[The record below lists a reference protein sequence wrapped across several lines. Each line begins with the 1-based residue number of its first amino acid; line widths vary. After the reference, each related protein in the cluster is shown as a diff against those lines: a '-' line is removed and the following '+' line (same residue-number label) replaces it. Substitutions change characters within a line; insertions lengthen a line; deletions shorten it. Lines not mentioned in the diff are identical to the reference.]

1 MKLRGLL
8 GEKGFTVVETIIIL
22 VIVAVVAVFVVP
34 KLFGMY
40 QNQQKKECIEN
51 LKQVEAAKTL
61 YSLDNNLPTGT
72 QVEMPDLVSSYLKE
86 APKCPSRGKY
96 TVGPIGEN
104 PMCSVPGHE
113 LSD

>member
-1 MKLRGLL
+1 MKLRGLF
-8 GEKGFTVVETIIIL
+8 GGKGFTVIEAIIIIIIIA
-22 VIVAVVAVFVVP
+22 VIAVFVVP

-51 LKQVEAAKTL
+51 LKQIEAAKTL
-61 YSLDNNLPTGT
+61 YSLDNNLPAGT
-72 QVEMPDLVSSYLKE
+72 EVEMNDLVSSYLKE

-96 TVGPIGEN
+96 TVGPIGEK
-104 PMCSVPGHE
+104 PTCSVPGHE